1 MPGGRVV
8 MASQGR
14 RGMNSA
20 NRSTVP
26 RYSVPFGVIFVS
38 LWLLASAWPRPG
50 LVVLG
55 IALAGA
61 VGWFFRRELPAP
73 EGQVR
78 TVRRSRWLWRFIWVL
93 VFLPRFGWTVF
104 RSGLHIARLALR
116 PSLDFWP
123 GILRI
128 KGDLPDRRAITLF
141 AHLITLT
148 PGTVAVDYDEEHDD
162 LYVHWI
168 DVAEEE
174 GDDLDRQA
182 SGGMRPWVRRIVQ

>member
-1 MPGGRVV
+1 MNAAHRKY
-8 MASQGR
+8 SLWR
-14 RGMNSA
+14 RI
-20 NRSTVP
+20 P
-26 RYSVPFGVIFVS
+26 LGVIFIT
-38 LWLLASAWPRPG
+38 LWLLASARPRPDLIVFG
-50 LVVLG
+50 V
-55 IALAGA
+55 ALAAA
-61 VGWFFRRELPAP
+61 VGWLFRRELPLREEAP
-73 EGQVR
+73 CHARAAPGVR
-78 TVRRSRWLWRFIWVL
+78 LRQTGWVL
-93 VFLPRFGWTVF
+93 AFLPKFVWLVF

-123 GILRI
+123 GIVRI
-128 KGDLPDRRAITLF
+128 KGGLPSRRATTLF

-182 SGGMRPWVRRIVQ
+182 SGGMRPWVRRMFE